1 MTSIIIIAIF
11 LNVAHAIIDGYMI
24 KKNIKINHTLG
35 ATIYLIV
42 CVVVCL
48 LFADLWHVIPML
60 CIRPV
65 VFDPLL
71 NIFRGLNPFHVS
83 MTTTSVIDKWERKVT
98 TNGFVQWL
106 IWMGATILS
115 IVLINVL

>member
-1 MTSIIIIAIF
+1 MTSILIIAIIVNIAMAG
-11 LNVAHAIIDGYMI
+11 LDYYRI
-24 KKNIKINHTLG
+24 KNNMKINHTIN
-35 ATIYLIV
+35 AFAYLLI
-42 CVVVCL
+42 CCGVCL
-48 LFADLWHVIPML
+48 THANLWYVIPML
-60 CIRPV
+60 LIRPV
-65 VFDPLL
+65 IFDPLL

-106 IWMGATILS
+106 VWLGATILS